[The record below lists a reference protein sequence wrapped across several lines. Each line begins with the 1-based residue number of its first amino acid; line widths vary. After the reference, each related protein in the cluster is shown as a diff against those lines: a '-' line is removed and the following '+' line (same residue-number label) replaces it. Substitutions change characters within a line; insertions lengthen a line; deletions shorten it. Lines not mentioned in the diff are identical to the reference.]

1 MKRSL
6 FYVGALMLALAGCA
20 SGPTV
25 RAVSDPQVNFTTFR
39 TFGFASPLG
48 TDRNGF
54 VSQVSNALT
63 VATRRE
69 MEARGLVYAP
79 ENPQLLVNFNAQL
92 NDRVR
97 IDQQPNS
104 MMRSNRGFYSHRG
117 GLYAPFPTWQD
128 QTTVRQYQ
136 EGTISIDVANAATR
150 QLVWEGVASQRMGS
164 RENSD
169 LIGAIDRA
177 VTAAF
182 VRFPIPVSAPAGN

>member
-1 MKRSL
+1 MLRNL
-6 FYVGALMLALAGCA
+6 ILVGAVMLALAGCA

-25 RAVSDPQVNFTTFR
+25 RAVSDPQADFTAFR

-54 VSQVSNALT
+54 VSQVSSALML
-63 VATRRE
+63 AARRE
-69 MEARGLVYAP
+69 MEARGLVYAA

-92 NDRVR
+92 ADRVR
-97 IDQQPNS
+97 IDQQPSS
-104 MMRSNRGFYSHRG
+104 MMRSNRGFYSYRG
-117 GLYAPFPTWQD
+117 GLYAPFPSWQD
-128 QTTVRQYQ
+128 QTTVRQYR
-136 EGTISIDVANAATR
+136 EGTINIDVANAATR
-150 QLVWEGVASQRMGS
+150 QLVWEGVVSQTMGS

-182 VRFPIPVSAPAGN
+182 VRFPIARPAAGAN